1 MSIRPKDDIR
11 DTSDVLPAAVWIAL
25 STNLNI
31 KTLDPLDA
39 YMKRKDYVFCDRK
52 NSKRLI
58 GVKFTNSEDLE
69 FEEYSENPVQGN
81 SLHIFKCMQ
90 YTKDSE
96 EDKQQIQNV
105 ANLILTFC
113 NEVMSKRKPQPV
125 IQMSKR
131 LLSDDYSD
139 SNSDF
144 EMSKRRRSPEPGDLD
159 YSNSKFHMEFPTSA
173 IVRAEDVMYEACERA
188 CSDSHTYRL
197 TISERMPQMYSF
209 GASIFLNVRNVRV
222 LIVDH
227 KLDEKVIRVRNG
239 ITRNNET
246 LATMSIPNICDQNSP
261 QHLSKVNTLKDLII
275 NNVKLVMESSN

>member
-1 MSIRPKDDIR
+1 MSPF
-11 DTSDVLPAAVWIAL
+11 SD
-25 STNLNI
+25 
-31 KTLDPLDA
+31 
-39 YMKRKDYVFCDRK
+39 R
-52 NSKRLI
+52 
-58 GVKFTNSEDLE
+58 E
-69 FEEYSENPVQGN
+69 GN

-173 IVRAEDVMYEACERA
+173 IVNAEDVMYEACERA

-239 ITRNNET
+239 ITGNNET